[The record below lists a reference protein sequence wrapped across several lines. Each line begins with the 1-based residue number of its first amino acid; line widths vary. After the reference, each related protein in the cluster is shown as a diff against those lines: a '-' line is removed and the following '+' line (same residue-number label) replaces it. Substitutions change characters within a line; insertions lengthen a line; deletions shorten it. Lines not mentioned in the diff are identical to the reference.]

1 MTDQFT
7 RRSRHEE
14 HAVEP
19 AEADA
24 DHDGEGGHGD
34 DHHGHGHAQ
43 AGKHATGLV
52 RRARNLLA
60 PHTHDA
66 GDVVDSELE
75 ASQRGVRTLV
85 ISFAGLGITA
95 LLQAA
100 VVLLSGSVALLGDTL
115 HNFADALTAIPLAI
129 AFTLGRRIATR
140 RFTYGYG
147 RAEDLAGL
155 FVVLLM
161 TASAAVAVFVAVHR
175 LLHPQDVRYL
185 WLIAVASLI
194 GFAGNELVAHYRI
207 RVGREIGSAALVADG
222 LHARTDGLTSLA
234 VLIGVG
240 GVALGFPLADPIV
253 GLLVTVAIL
262 AATRQAAREVFG
274 RLLDAVDPALVA
286 LVDRVV
292 RTTPGVVDVG
302 EVRLRWIGH
311 ALRAECEVTVAP
323 TLSIVDAHRVAEETQ
338 HRLLHQ
344 VRRLTSALVHA
355 DPEPAVG
362 EDHHTLSAHHRAAL
376 LT

>member
-1 MTDQFT
+1 MSD
-7 RRSRHEE
+7 HEG
-14 HAVEP
+14 V
-19 AEADA
+19 
-24 DHDGEGGHGD
+24 GGHGH
-34 DHHGHGHAQ
+34 DHHEHGRVHAHPAEQ
-43 AGKHATGLV
+43 ATGLI
-52 RRARNLLA
+52 RRVRNLLA
-60 PHTHDA
+60 PHTHVA
-66 GDVVDSELE
+66 GDAVDSELE
-75 ASQRGVRTLV
+75 ASQRGVRALV
-85 ISFAGLGITA
+85 ISFAGLGVTA

-129 AFTLGRRIATR
+129 AFTLGRRVATR

-161 TASAAVAVFVAVHR
+161 AASAAAAVFVTVNR
-175 LLHPQDVRYL
+175 LLHPQDIRYL
-185 WLIAVASLI
+185 WLVAVASLI
-194 GFAGNELVAHYRI
+194 GFAGNELVAQYRI
-207 RVGREIGSAALVADG
+207 RVGREIGSAALIADG

-234 VLIGVG
+234 VLVG
-240 GVALGFPLADPIV
+240 AAGVALGFRLADPIV
-253 GLLVTVAIL
+253 GLVVTVAIL
-262 AATRQAAREVFG
+262 AVTRQAAREVFG

-311 ALRAECEVTVAP
+311 ALRAECEVTVTR
-323 TLSIVDAHRVAEETQ
+323 TLSIVEAHRVAEETQ

-362 EDHHTLSAHHRAAL
+362 EDHHALSAHHRAAL
-376 LT
+376 VS